1 MAGHPKTEARGT
13 DGPKSDARGAERRT
27 AQRAARS
34 TEQRSAHRLADLLL
48 LPAAFA
54 AALVLRFAR
63 RTGLHRLPLTRRAL
77 LRVGVLPV
85 VDHYYEP
92 RFRYHGPLPDT
103 PRPLPGIR
111 WNDAGQLAL
120 LERLTHAHELVDGQL
135 PTRGP
140 RRFRFENGYFGP
152 GDAEFL
158 YAAIR
163 HFRPARITEVGSG
176 HSTLV
181 AAAAIDRTRAED
193 ASYACRHLCIEP
205 YEHQWLEELGVEVVR
220 RPVESL
226 DPAMFEELEG
236 GDILFID
243 SSHVIRPGGDVLFE
257 YLHVLPRLRPGVLV
271 HIHDIFSPWDYPDAW
286 LRHELK
292 LWNEQYLL
300 EAWLSA
306 SDDFEIIGAL
316 HYLSRHHR
324 EHLERAFPEYGR
336 VAGRHVPGS
345 FWIRR
350 TEVGA

>member
-1 MAGHPKTEARGT
+1 L
-13 DGPKSDARGAERRT
+13 KSDAPNAARRKAERGARSAPQRR
-27 AQRAARS
+27 
-34 TEQRSAHRLADLLL
+34 AHRLVDLLI
-48 LPAAFA
+48 LPAVIL

-77 LRVGVLPV
+77 LRIGVLPIL
-85 VDHYYEP
+85 DHYYEP
-92 RFRYHGPLPDT
+92 RFRYDGPLPDA
-103 PRPLPGIR
+103 PRSLPGIR
-111 WNDAGQLAL
+111 WNDAAQLAL
-120 LERLTHAHELVDGQL
+120 LERLTHAPELVDGQL
-135 PTRGP
+135 PARGP
-140 RRFRFENGYFGP
+140 RRFAYENGYFGP

-158 YAAIR
+158 YSAIR
-163 HFRPARITEVGSG
+163 HFRPARIMEVGSG

-181 AAAAIDRTRAED
+181 AAAAIDRNRAD
-193 ASYACRHLCIEP
+193 DPSYDCRHVCIEP
-205 YEHQWLEELGVEVVR
+205 YEHDWLEELGVEVVR

-226 DPAMFEELEG
+226 DPAMFQELAAN
-236 GDILFID
+236 DILFID
-243 SSHVIRPGGDVLFE
+243 SSHVIRPGGDVLYE
-257 YLHVLPRLRPGVLV
+257 YLQLLPRLRPGVLV
-271 HIHDIFSPWDYPDAW
+271 HVHDIFSPYDYPDAW

-306 SDDFEIIGAL
+306 SHDFEIIGAL

-324 EHLERAFPEYGR
+324 HHLERAFPAYAR